1 MFCPQCGAANAD
13 NTPQCSQCATALQP
27 LQAYVPPP
35 PSPPVQTP
43 GTVPPQ
49 QPYTGE
55 QIPNY
60 LWQSIVC
67 TVLGLMCCLS
77 LPFGIVAIVFSTQVN
92 SKLAYGDIVG
102 AKDSSNKAKIFCWVS
117 IGIFGVIGIVYM
129 LFIILGLAGSLIP
142 NTR

>member
-1 MFCPQCGAANAD
+1 MFCPQCGAANTD
-13 NTPQCSQCATALQP
+13 NTAQCSQCGTALQP
-27 LQAYVPPP
+27 LEAYVPPHAA
-35 PSPPVQTP
+35 QAP
-43 GTVPPQ
+43 GAVPQ
-49 QPYTGE
+49 QGYTGE
-55 QIPNY
+55 PIPNY

-129 LFIILGLAGSLIP
+129 LFLILGVAGSLIP
-142 NTR
+142 NTH

>member
-1 MFCPQCGAANAD
+1 MFCPQCGAANTD
-13 NTPQCSQCATALQP
+13 NTAQCSQCGTPLQP
-27 LQAYVPPP
+27 LQAYVPPQAVP
-35 PSPPVQTP
+35 APQAS
-43 GTVPPQ
+43 GAVPPQ
-49 QPYTGE
+49 PYSGE
-55 QIPNY
+55 PIPNY
-60 LWQSIVC
+60 LWQAIVC

-129 LFIILGLAGSLIP
+129 LFIILGVAGSLIP
-142 NTR
+142 NTH

>member
-1 MFCPQCGAANAD
+1 MQ
-13 NTPQCSQCATALQP
+13 
-27 LQAYVPPP
+27 
-35 PSPPVQTP
+35 P

-49 QPYTGE
+49 TYTGE
-55 QIPNY
+55 PIPNY

-92 SKLAYGDIVG
+92 SKLAYGDIAG

-117 IGIFGVIGIVYM
+117 IGIFGVIGVVYM
-129 LFIILGLAGSLIP
+129 LFIILGVAGSLIP
-142 NTR
+142 NTH

>member
-13 NTPQCSQCATALQP
+13 NIAQCTQCGTALQP

-35 PSPPVQTP
+35 PAPSSPGV
-43 GTVPPQ
+43 VPQ

-55 QIPNY
+55 PIPNY

-92 SKLAYGDIVG
+92 SKLAYGDIAG

-129 LFIILGLAGSLIP
+129 LFLILGLAGSLIP
-142 NTR
+142 NTH